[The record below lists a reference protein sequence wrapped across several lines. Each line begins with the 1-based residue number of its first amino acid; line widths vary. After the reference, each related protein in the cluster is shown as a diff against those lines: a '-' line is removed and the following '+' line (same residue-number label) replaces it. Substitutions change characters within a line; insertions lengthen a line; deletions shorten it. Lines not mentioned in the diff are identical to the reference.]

1 MWISVFACFIYTCFL
16 YSIYL
21 LITECPTPSCFSF
34 FLSFCWTASPTLPSA
49 AACWIYLHTLLD
61 LFCCCSVRSPK
72 GFCVCFCILVICALQ
87 LCCGCSLGRKKER
100 NAWTRIR
107 LDWQGHWG
115 IFRPHFFSFFCLF
128 LERHASMTPL
138 LWNAFC
144 SFSVWGSSCLEE
156 LSLGGDKYLVIP
168 PSGCAEMTC
177 LTGSF

>member
-1 MWISVFACFIYTCFL
+1 MSYTKLF
-16 YSIYL
+16 
-21 LITECPTPSCFSF
+21 F
-34 FLSFCWTASPTLPSA
+34 FLSFFFVELLPPLCQVQQPAESICTHCWTCFVAVL
-49 AACWIYLHTLLD
+49 
-61 LFCCCSVRSPK
+61 SVLQK
-72 GFCVCFCILVICALQ
+72 AFAFAFVFWWFVQ

-128 LERHASMTPL
+128 LERHASMRQTPL